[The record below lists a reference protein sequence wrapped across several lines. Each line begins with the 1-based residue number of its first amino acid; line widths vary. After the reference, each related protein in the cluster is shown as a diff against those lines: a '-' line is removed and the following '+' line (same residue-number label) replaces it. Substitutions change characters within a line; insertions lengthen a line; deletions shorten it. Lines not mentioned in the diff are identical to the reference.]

1 MPCERSE
8 PLVRRSSAGGTPR
21 GPDREK
27 GTMSRLTDR
36 QLAARGSGWAVATP
50 HSAASDAAAEVL
62 RTGGNAVDAALAAAA
77 MLTVVYPNQCSI
89 GGDLLALVGTARGGV
104 RFVNSS
110 GRAPRAVDVASL
122 AQRYDSMPVL
132 GALPVTVPGVVA
144 GWSALADKWG
154 TRPLGAA
161 LSAAE
166 VAAREG
172 VPVAAGLAR
181 DLQREQKAVV
191 DDPGMRRVFAPGGQ
205 VLAAGQTLRQP
216 ELARTL
222 AVIADQGPSA
232 LYGGEIGASLAALL
246 AAQGSAMTPEDLAEH
261 TVELDEA
268 HSARYDGAEYLS
280 SGGNSQGLYFLQA
293 LAALDVVRS
302 ARGTLDPIGRD
313 AGVIASALAWAAA
326 DRDRYC
332 ADPRWSAAPVHQLLS
347 PAYVQRIA
355 EHAVSGEPAEL
366 PAARRVSGDTVAVV
380 AADADGTWIS
390 LIQSVFHCFGA
401 ALLDPGTGIVLHNRG
416 ASFSLDPASPNML
429 AGGKRPLHTLMPVLV
444 RQAGELVGAHG
455 AMGGRAQPQVHT
467 HMALQLAAGADVG
480 RATSAPRWVLGAME
494 AGVTTGAGVVTA
506 EPEVPHTGVEAIERA
521 GFTVEVTDSYA
532 DGVGHGQLVRR
543 VPGRERP
550 QLAAAA
556 DPRTDGSAIT
566 G

>member
-1 MPCERSE
+1 
-8 PLVRRSSAGGTPR
+8 
-21 GPDREK
+21 
-27 GTMSRLTDR
+27 MSTLTDR

-89 GGDLLALVGTARGGV
+89 GGDLLALVGTAQGGV

-122 AQRYDSMPVL
+122 TQSYDAMPVL

-144 GWSALADKWG
+144 GWGTLAGKWG

-166 VAAREG
+166 AAAREG

-181 DLQREQKAVV
+181 DLQREQKAVA
-191 DDPGMRRVFAPGGQ
+191 DDPGMRRVFAPDGQ
-205 VLAAGQTLRQP
+205 VLVAGQTLRQP

-222 AVIADQGPSA
+222 ATITDRGPSA
-232 LYGGEIGASLAALL
+232 FYGGDIGASLAALL
-246 AAQGSAMTPEDLAEH
+246 TARGSAMTLEDLAEH
-261 TVELDEA
+261 TVELAGA
-268 HSARYDGAEYLS
+268 HSARYDGVEYLS

-293 LAALDVVRS
+293 LAALEVVRS
-302 ARGTLDPIGRD
+302 ARGTLDPIARD
-313 AGVIASALAWAAA
+313 AGVVASALAWAAG

-332 ADPRWSAAPVHQLLS
+332 ADPQWSATPAQWLLS

-355 EHAVSGEPAEL
+355 EHAVSGSGEPAVL

-401 ALLDPGTGIVLHNRG
+401 ALLDPDTGIVLHNRG

-444 RQAGELVGAHG
+444 RQAGELIGAHG

-467 HMALQLAAGADVG
+467 HLALQLAAGADVG

-506 EPEVPHTGVEAIERA
+506 EPEVPLAGVEAIERA

-550 QLAAAA
+550 HLVAAA
-556 DPRTDGSAIT
+556 DPRTDGSALT

>member
-1 MPCERSE
+1 
-8 PLVRRSSAGGTPR
+8 
-21 GPDREK
+21 
-27 GTMSRLTDR
+27 MSRFTDR
-36 QLAARGSGWAVATP
+36 RLAAQGSEWAVATP

-89 GGDLLALVGTARGGV
+89 GGDMLALVGTAEGGV

-110 GRAPRAVDVASL
+110 GRAPRAVDVGSL
-122 AQRYDSMPVL
+122 VQCYDVMPVL
-132 GALPVTVPGVVA
+132 GALPVTVPGAVA
-144 GWSALADKWG
+144 GWGALAERWG

-166 VAAREG
+166 AAAREG

-181 DLQREQKAVV
+181 DLQREQKVLAQ
-191 DDPGMRRVFAPGGQ
+191 DPGMRRVFAPEGE
-205 VLAAGQTLRQP
+205 VLAEGQALRQP

-222 AVIADQGPSA
+222 AAIAGQGPSA
-232 LYGGEIGASLAALL
+232 LYGGEAGASLVRTL
-246 AAQGSAMTPEDLAEH
+246 AAQGSAMTLEDLAEH
-261 TVELDEA
+261 TVELAEA
-268 HSARYDGAEYLS
+268 HSALYDGVEYLA

-293 LAALDVVRS
+293 LAALEVVRS
-302 ARGTLDPIGRD
+302 VRGALDPLGAD
-313 AGVIASALAWAAA
+313 AGVVASVLAWAAG

-332 ADPRWSAAPVHQLLS
+332 ADPRWSPAPVEELLS
-347 PAYVQRIA
+347 EEYVHRIA
-355 EHAVSGEPAEL
+355 EHAISGGPVGF
-366 PAARRVSGDTVAVV
+366 PAARKVSGDTVAVV

-416 ASFSLDPASPNML
+416 ASFALDPVSPNML

-444 RQAGELVGAHG
+444 RQGGELVGAHG

-494 AGVTTGAGVVTA
+494 AGVTAGAGIVSA
-506 EPEVPHTGVEAIERA
+506 EPEVALPGVEAIERA
-521 GFTVEVTDSYA
+521 GFTVEVIDSYA

-543 VPGRERP
+543 VSDRGRPRE
-550 QLAAAA
+550 LAAAT
-556 DPRTDGSAIT
+556 DPRADGSAIAA
-566 G
+566 